1 MLGGFITLGYSHLI
15 LSASSMLA
23 QLSHT
28 KDNQPNNTRRLDWVL
43 YEQCQFPLKT
53 RIGTEQTKSDNLG
66 ILDHI

>member
-1 MLGGFITLGYSHLI
+1 MLG
-15 LSASSMLA
+15 

-28 KDNQPNNTRRLDWVL
+28 KDNQPNNTRRLDWAL